1 MFWASLVAQL
11 VKNLP
16 AMQEIQV
23 WSLGREDP
31 LEKGMATHSRILA
44 GKSYGQRSLAGYS
57 PWGHKELDMTER
69 LSTNHTNN
77 NLYGKIIW
85 KRMNVCIYIT
95 ESLCHTLETNT
106 NCKSTILWLKKKQKQ
121 KQNSSWPR
129 DRNIGDRVREWATLC
144 VKLYYLAFKHLILNL
159 VKKQFFKDLFLFL
172 LNLASSSKNTRFA
185 SQCWETSHTSW
196 WLSFLETETCGC
208 NGF

>member
-57 PWGHKELDMTER
+57 PWGHKELDMTEWLT
-69 LSTNHTNN
+69 LSLSRWFWTK
-77 NLYGKIIW
+77 LSIKIW
-85 KRMNVCIYIT
+85 EGLFKAFFFLC
-95 ESLCHTLETNT
+95 SLSLFVP
-106 NCKSTILWLKKKQKQ
+106 LWL
-121 KQNSSWPR
+121 NLW
-129 DRNIGDRVREWATLC
+129 
-144 VKLYYLAFKHLILNL
+144 LNL
-159 VKKQFFKDLFLFL
+159 FSGLDWWSG
-172 LNLASSSKNTRFA
+172 SSPSKNSQRF
-185 SQCWETSHTSW
+185 CI
-196 WLSFLETETCGC
+196 C
-208 NGF
+208 